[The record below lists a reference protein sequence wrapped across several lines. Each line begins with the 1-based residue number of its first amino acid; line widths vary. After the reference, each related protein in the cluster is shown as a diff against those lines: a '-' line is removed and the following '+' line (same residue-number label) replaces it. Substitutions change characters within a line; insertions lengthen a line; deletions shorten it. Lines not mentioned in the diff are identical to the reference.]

1 MKPEIRELIMSI
13 ADAPMSLE
21 DKLSWHFSVNLV
33 PPVPTRMIPVAKQ
46 AIIIAQQGLDLDT
59 QLDLPDGSTHNGLST
74 TTARDIIYGHYLQ
87 AFVDGGVD
95 AE

>member
-1 MKPEIRELIMSI
+1 MNPELRDRIMSI

-21 DKLSWHFSVNLV
+21 DKLSWHFSVNLI

-46 AIIIAQQGLDLDT
+46 AIILAQQGLDLAT
-59 QLDLPDGSTHNGLST
+59 PLDLPDGSLHNGLPT
-74 TTARDIIYGHYLQ
+74 TTAGDIIYGHYLQ